1 MTDRSTLV
9 KKGCK
14 GDTTVLRPTYMC
26 CVPLILDR
34 IYKGASEVVGKGG
47 NTFQK
52 IFGWAYDYRLNA
64 IRNGESTPILDAL
77 IFKGF
82 RAQLGGRIKIIVTGG
97 APLSGACHDF
107 IRVCMGAPVIQ
118 GYALTETTACATA
131 MQDMKDLST
140 TGKCGSPMPGAQI
153 KLVNWEE
160 GNYRV
165 TDQPNPRGEIHI
177 GGNFI
182 TDG

>member
-1 MTDRSTLV
+1 MV

-14 GDTTVLRPTYMC
+14 GDATVLRPTYMA

-34 IYKGASEVVGKGG
+34 IYKGATELVSKGG

-52 IFGWAYDYRLNA
+52 VFDWAYDYRLEA
-64 IRNGESTPILDAL
+64 IRAGKTTPILDAVV
-77 IFKGF
+77 FKPF
-82 RAQLGGRIKIIVTGG
+82 RAQLGGNIKVIVTGG

-107 IRVCMGAPVIQ
+107 IRVCMGAPVLQ
-118 GYALTETTACATA
+118 GYALTETAACATA

-140 TGKCGSPMPGAQI
+140 TGKCGGPIPGAQI

-165 TDQPNPRGEIHI
+165 TDKPNPRGEVHI
-177 GGNFI
+177 GGNFVA
-182 TDG
+182 DG

>member
-1 MTDRSTLV
+1 MTDRASMV

-14 GDTTVLRPTYMC
+14 GDTTVLRPTYMA

-34 IYKGASEVVGKGG
+34 IYKGASELVGRGG
-47 NTFQK
+47 PTFQK
-52 IFGWAYDYRLNA
+52 MFNWAYEYRLKA
-64 IRNGESTPILDAL
+64 LRNGESTPILDTL
-77 IFKGF
+77 LFKAF
-82 RAQLGGRIKIIVTGG
+82 RAQLGGRIKVIVTGG

-107 IRVCMGAPVIQ
+107 IRVSMGASVIQ
-118 GYALTETTACATA
+118 GYALTETTSCATA
-131 MQDMKDLST
+131 MQDMRDFST
-140 TGKCGSPMPGAQI
+140 TGKCGAPMPGAHI

-165 TDQPNPRGEIHI
+165 TDKPHPRGEIHI